1 MLVKV
6 DAFDSIGILNSIKN
20 MNKSYVLI
28 SFNPKKGIYLSKN
41 NLGIEK
47 KLLSKLVL
55 TSLDNKIY
63 YFFSP
68 IFFLFDY
75 LRFFFQIYKF
85 TRNFKIINNVYC
97 DNTFLSFIISILKRS
112 NKIKSFIYASHDWL
126 PYNSQNKFWSFF
138 GLKTFIY
145 FDYFASINSNYIFN
159 HTKIVSDLRNEYWD
173 KKFIEKSIHFKPN
186 FDFNLSNSLSH
197 KNKNQLCFLGL
208 SKDYKGLEIIIRA
221 IKDRDYYLVIAGMNN
236 EITSKLENFCKK
248 ESLSHKLKVTGY
260 IDRDEMINIV
270 RNSLIGFN
278 ITTKKSYTD
287 IVLPSKFYDYILNYT
302 PCIISNN
309 QIISKE
315 IVNKTK
321 VGIAIKSFKPDVVL
335 KAIDEIF
342 ENYKYYQ
349 TMIKEYSNTY
359 KPTNIEEFFI

>member
-1 MLVKV
+1 M
-6 DAFDSIGILNSIKN
+6 
-20 MNKSYVLI
+20 
-28 SFNPKKGIYLSKN
+28 
-41 NLGIEK
+41 
-47 KLLSKLVL
+47 
-55 TSLDNKIY
+55 
-63 YFFSP
+63 
-68 IFFLFDY
+68 
-75 LRFFFQIYKF
+75 
-85 TRNFKIINNVYC
+85 
-97 DNTFLSFIISILKRS
+97 
-112 NKIKSFIYASHDWL
+112 
-126 PYNSQNKFWSFF
+126 
-138 GLKTFIY
+138 
-145 FDYFASINSNYIFN
+145 
-159 HTKIVSDLRNEYWD
+159 
-173 KKFIEKSIHFKPN
+173 
-186 FDFNLSNSLSH
+186 SH

-321 VGIAIKSFKPDVVL
+321 VGIAIESFNPDVVL